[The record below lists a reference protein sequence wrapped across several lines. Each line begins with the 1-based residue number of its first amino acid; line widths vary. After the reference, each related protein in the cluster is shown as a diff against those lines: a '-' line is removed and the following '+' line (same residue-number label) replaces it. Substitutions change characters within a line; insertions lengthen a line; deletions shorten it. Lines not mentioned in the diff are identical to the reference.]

1 MSAEKNLNEVP
12 FDYDSNSKDRRSS
25 DKIPFFNGTETGYP
39 FWKTK
44 MYSHIM
50 AIDCDLW
57 DLVEDG
63 VNFENMDLE
72 GVVSSKDRKA
82 FTPTQKL
89 EYKKH
94 HSVKG
99 MMTNAISHDEYLKI
113 GDKRTAKSIWDSLKS
128 KYEGNKQVKEAKAN
142 LLVHQ
147 YELFKMKDGE
157 DIETMFSRF
166 QILVSG
172 LQVLDKSY
180 TEADHVRKVLRSL
193 PPKWRPKVTAFQ
205 ESKDLDTVS
214 LESLVSSL
222 KSHEMELMTDESTKK
237 MKGIALSSK
246 SSSKALKAKI
256 VESEDE
262 ASEEG
267 QEDESDDEEEMVLMA
282 AKVSQWA
289 KRSKK
294 YAGKFGGS
302 SKRLSTA
309 KDKKEDQNK
318 CFKCNKPGHFIA
330 DCPENKSR
338 SSKQSSSKERYKS
351 KVKKSLLA
359 TWEDLD
365 KDSDS
370 EGDEEANLALMATT
384 SDREDSEAGS
394 DSEDEEEVIAKL
406 SRTELVDSLKD
417 ALKMLTKKA
426 GECKVLKKAYN
437 NLTEKMNII
446 VEENE
451 SLSSRNSFMETHY
464 VYDDKVPPEH
474 EFALQEFLING
485 MKRSKIASLIYHVS
499 RNRGEGLGFS
509 RFKDN
514 PLFSKPSKSDNS
526 KPKAVFVK
534 SQSEAIGIPEPK
546 KIIVSE
552 AKKPQTLKPSEPK
565 VSKPQTNVKI
575 NKTLICTQ
583 RRPEQHSWY
592 LDSGCSRHMTG
603 DKHMFQTLTLK
614 EGGTVG
620 FGGNQKGKIT
630 GTGTVGNS
638 SLSIKDVWLVD
649 GLKHNLLSISQF
661 CDSGFVVK
669 FNKDACTV
677 IKESDESIVFRGL
690 RKGNVYKINLSELSE
705 QKIVCLLS
713 LNDEKWVWHQRL
725 GHANWRLI
733 SKLSKLSLV
742 KGLPNLNYHSNALCG
757 PCQIGKIS
765 KTSFKPKNIV
775 STSRPLELLHI
786 DLFGPVSTA
795 SINGKKYGLV
805 IVDDYS
811 RWTWVKFLRVKD
823 DAYDVFTIF
832 CTQVQNEKNLKILKI
847 RSDHGGEFENE
858 PFATY
863 CEDHGIIHEFSAPRT
878 PQQNGVVERKNR
890 SLQEMARTMMHE
902 TKLAKYFWAEAVNTA
917 CYIQNRI
924 YIRPILNKTTY
935 ELFKGRKPNI
945 SYFHQFGCTCYIL
958 NNKAYKRKF
967 DAKACKGIFI
977 GYSERSK
984 AYRVYNSETNTVEES
999 IHVRFDDKEPDNKM
1013 SEQDN
1018 SYAGIP
1024 YLYNNSESEK
1034 ASETNETSDAVLEEA
1049 SEEEPPTEAS
1059 EEHDDILED
1068 NTQTNA
1074 ETNEAP
1080 KRKFKYRSSH
1090 PEDLILGNKESPRK
1104 TRSDYQQHDSLLGLI
1119 SMIEPKN
1126 VDEALSDD
1134 GWIVAMQDELN
1145 QFQRNDVWDLVP
1157 RPTHKNIIGT
1167 KWVFRNKL
1175 NEQGEVVRNKAR
1187 LVAQGYSQQE
1197 GIDFTET
1204 FAPVARLEAI
1214 RSIVKQPLGF
1224 EDLKNPDYVYK
1235 LKKSLYGLKQA
1246 PRAWYERLSNFLLE
1260 NGFQKG
1266 QIDNT
1271 LFRKTNKKDIL
1282 IIQIYVDDIIF
1293 GSTNASLCKN
1303 FSKLM
1308 QDEFEMSMMGELKFF
1323 LGIQI
1328 NQGKD
1333 GTYIHQSKYT
1343 KELLKKFNLEDCKIM
1358 STPMHPSSSLSKE
1371 EIGSKVDQ
1379 KLYRGMIG
1387 SLLYLTASR
1396 PDILYS
1402 VCLCARFQSDPR
1414 EPHLTAVKRI
1424 FRYLKGTTN
1433 LGLLYKKSLDSKLVG
1448 FCDADYA
1455 GDKIERKSTSGNCQF
1470 IGENLI
1476 SWASKRQTTIA
1487 LSTTEA
1493 EYISAA
1499 KCCTQLLWMKYQ
1511 LEDYNI
1517 AESSIPLYCDNTA
1530 AIHLSKNPILH
1541 SRAKHI
1547 EIKHHFIR
1555 DHVQKGTIDIQFIDT
1570 EHQWADIFTKPLAIE
1585 RFDFIK
1591 KNLNMHYIS
1600 EEN

>member
-12 FDYDSNSKDRRSS
+12 FDYDSNSRQRRAS
-25 DKIPFFNGTETGYP
+25 DKVPFFNGTETSYP
-39 FWKTK
+39 FWKTN
-44 MYSHIM
+44 MYSYIM
-50 AIDCDLW
+50 SIDCDLW
-57 DLVEDG
+57 DMVEDG

-72 GVVSSKDRKA
+72 GVVSSQNRKA

-113 GDKRTAKSIWDSLKS
+113 GDKKTAKSIWDSLKS

-214 LESLVSSL
+214 LESLISSL

-256 VESEDE
+256 IESEDE

-267 QEDESDDEEEMVLMA
+267 QEDGSDDEEEMVLMA

-294 YAGKFGGS
+294 YTGKFGGS

-370 EGDEEANLALMATT
+370 DGDEEANLALMATT

-394 DSEDEEEVIAKL
+394 DSEDEEE
-406 SRTELVDSLKD
+406 
-417 ALKMLTKKA
+417 
-426 GECKVLKKAYN
+426 
-437 NLTEKMNII
+437 
-446 VEENE
+446 
-451 SLSSRNSFMETHY
+451 
-464 VYDDKVPPEH
+464 
-474 EFALQEFLING
+474 
-485 MKRSKIASLIYHVS
+485 
-499 RNRGEGLGFS
+499 
-509 RFKDN
+509 
-514 PLFSKPSKSDNS
+514 
-526 KPKAVFVK
+526 
-534 SQSEAIGIPEPK
+534 
-546 KIIVSE
+546 
-552 AKKPQTLKPSEPK
+552 
-565 VSKPQTNVKI
+565 
-575 NKTLICTQ
+575 ICTQ
-583 RRPEQHSWY
+583 RKPEQHSWY

-677 IKESDESIVFRGL
+677 IRESDESVVFRGL

-733 SKLSKLSLV
+733 SKISKLSLV
-742 KGLPNLNYHSNALCG
+742 KGLPNLNYHSDALCG

-832 CTQVQNEKNLKILKI
+832 CTQVQNEKSLKILKI
-847 RSDHGGEFENE
+847 RSDHEGEFENE

-984 AYRVYNSETNTVEES
+984 AYKVYNSETNTVEES

-1024 YLYNNSESEK
+1024 YLYNNSEPEK
-1034 ASETNETSDAVLEEA
+1034 ASEGNKTSDAVLEKA
-1049 SEEEPPTEAS
+1049 SEEASPIEAS
-1059 EEHDDILED
+1059 EEHDDISED
-1068 NTQTNA
+1068 DTQTSA

-1126 VDEALSDD
+1126 IDEALSDD

-1175 NEQGEVVRNKAR
+1175 NEQGKVVRNKAR

-1214 RSIVKQPLGF
+1214 RLLLSYAVNNGITLYQMDVKSAFLNGVISEEVYVKQPPGF

-1260 NGFQKG
+1260 NCFQKG

-1271 LFRKTNKKDIL
+1271 LFRKTTKKDIL

-1293 GSTNASLCKN
+1293 GSTNTSLCKN

-1371 EIGSKVDQ
+1371 EFGSKVDQ

-1487 LSTTEA
+1487 LSTAEA

-1555 DHVQKGTIDIQFIDT
+1555 DHVQKGTTDIQFIDT